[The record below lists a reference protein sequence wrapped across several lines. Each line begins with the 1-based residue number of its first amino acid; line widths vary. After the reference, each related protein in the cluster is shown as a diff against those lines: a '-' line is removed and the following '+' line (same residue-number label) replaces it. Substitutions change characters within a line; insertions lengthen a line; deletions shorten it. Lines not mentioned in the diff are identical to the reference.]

1 MPVTYSNIIFDNIIE
16 TLSLLIQNEFNIKIY
31 YDEHRGN
38 QSFLLTPA
46 SDEFVT
52 FLSSGQQR
60 EYNVEVSYQL
70 KIGGQRLK
78 RVIHN
83 NSSYSNGST
92 WFDANISNIE
102 YSRDEEDQTLLQ
114 GIGTFNCNKIEV
126 T

>member
-70 KIGGQRLK
+70 KIGGQYTKNNIKQVSSVMERLK
-78 RVIHN
+78 KVIHN
-83 NSSYSNGST
+83 NSSY
-92 WFDANISNIE
+92 
-102 YSRDEEDQTLLQ
+102 
-114 GIGTFNCNKIEV
+114 
-126 T
+126 